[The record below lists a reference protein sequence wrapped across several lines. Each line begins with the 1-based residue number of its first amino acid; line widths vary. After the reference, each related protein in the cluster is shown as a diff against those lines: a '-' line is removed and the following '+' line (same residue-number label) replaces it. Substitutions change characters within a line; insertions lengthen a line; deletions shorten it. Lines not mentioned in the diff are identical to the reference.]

1 VIALLSAV
9 LLVLVFPGFNLNFL
23 APFAL
28 IPLFY
33 MLDRKPNV
41 WYAYATGVLFWFG
54 LCYWIQFTLAN
65 HGGTGEAGGW
75 ALFVLFS
82 LAKGIQMAVFG
93 WLAARALRTPWA
105 VPATAALWTF
115 FEWTH
120 QYTGFTWLI
129 LGNAT
134 IDWPYITRL
143 APYTGVYGISFALA
157 LVSAV
162 VVKCNLTERQAKPP
176 VPHLA
181 WLALLLIPAFLPS
194 LPPSQTGRQIALVL
208 QPNLPE
214 EEQWTERSTE
224 LLDRHLAELS
234 TPRNP
239 VDFVIWPE
247 APAPIYDTDAF
258 LPSIAQNA
266 HAAFLSGVVSRTP
279 DGAPLN
285 SALLLSATGSFISR
299 YDKVNLVPF
308 GEFVPWP
315 FELVTRKV
323 SSEAG
328 DYHAGTKPIVADR
341 VGTFICYES
350 VFPTYI
356 RQFSREGAQALF
368 NISNDGWFG
377 KSAARF
383 QHFEIVRMRAL
394 ENRRWIVRSTNN
406 GISAAIDPAGR
417 VMQELPPYREATAIL
432 RFNYET
438 ATTFY
443 TDHGDWFV
451 YLCAA
456 FAVILESSLALR
468 GPSPKNASSARGSSP
483 DSEAGSL
490 PGAIDPGRRR
500 WRWLPRG

>member
-1 VIALLSAV
+1 MIALVSAV
-9 LLVLVFPGFNLNFL
+9 LLVLVFPGFNLSFL

-33 MLDRKPNV
+33 ALDRKPNIG
-41 WYAYATGVLFWFG
+41 YAYGTGVLFWFG
-54 LCYWIQFTLAN
+54 MCYWIQFTLAN
-65 HGGTGEAGGW
+65 HGGTGETGGW
-75 ALFVLFS
+75 VLFVMFS
-82 LAKGIQMAVFG
+82 LAKGIQMALLG
-93 WLAARALRTPWA
+93 WLAARALRTPLA

-120 QYTGFTWLI
+120 QYTGFTWLL
-129 LGNAT
+129 LGNAA
-134 IDWPYITRL
+134 IDWPYVTRI
-143 APYTGVYGISFALA
+143 APFTGVYGLSFILA
-157 LVSAV
+157 LTSAAI
-162 VVKCNLTERQAKPP
+162 VKRQW
-176 VPHLA
+176 A
-181 WLALLLIPAFLPS
+181 WFAFLLIPAV
-194 LPPSQTGRQIALVL
+194 LPPRPPVQTGRQTALVL
-208 QPNLPE
+208 QPNIPE

-234 TPRNP
+234 VPNRS
-239 VDFVIWPE
+239 VDFVVWPE

-258 LPSIAQNA
+258 LPAIAEKA

-285 SALLLSATGSFISR
+285 SALLLSPSGALVSK

-315 FELVTRKV
+315 FELVTRKI

-328 DYHAGTKPIVADR
+328 DYHPGTKAVVADR

-356 RQFSREGAQALF
+356 RQFARDGAQVLF
-368 NISNDGWFG
+368 NLSNDGWFG

-383 QHFEIVRMRAL
+383 QHFQIVRMRAL

-417 VMQELPPYREATAIL
+417 VTQQLPSYREATGNLA
-432 RFNYET
+432 FNYET
-438 ATTFY
+438 GKTFY
-443 TDHGDWFV
+443 TEHGDWFV

-456 FAVILESSLALR
+456 ISALAVIWEGTSRAPLA
-468 GPSPKNASSARGSSP
+468 PSPGSVS
-483 DSEAGSL
+483 
-490 PGAIDPGRRR
+490 
-500 WRWLPRG
+500 